1 MEKTD
6 KFSKAYDKSLKLIS
20 LYPRSEKEIRNK
32 LMDKYFEEEVIDR
45 VVIEL
50 KETEYIDDKKYAR
63 IFIESQLKKKPCGR
77 MICRKKLAGKGI
89 NESIVEE
96 VIEPAYPQEKEIEYA
111 REVANKKLAILNKPT
126 KKKTGQALARFLE
139 ARGFSGDVVW
149 RVLEKKG
156 FIR

>member
-6 KFSKAYDKSLKLIS
+6 NFSKAYNKSLKLIS

-32 LMDKYFEEEVIDR
+32 LVDKNFEEEVINQ
-45 VVIEL
+45 VVLEL
-50 KETEYIDDKKYAR
+50 KETEYIDDKKYAQL
-63 IFIESQLKKKPCGR
+63 FIESQLKKRPCGR
-77 MICRKKLAGKGI
+77 RICRIKLAEKGI

-96 VIEPAYPQEKEIEYA
+96 MLEPVYPQEKEIEYA
-111 REVANKKLAILNKPT
+111 RDVANKKLAILSKPT

-149 RVLEKKG
+149 RIMEEKG
-156 FIR
+156 FIK